1 MCTMSSLFKA
11 VDAGEEELGNGDLAL
26 LVRRFPAVNDLTVRF
41 ASRLTS
47 AYEVL
52 SQVPEDCISQKVRIQ
67 LVVCTGSIWSRP
79 DAVCLPCIR
88 LPERLCS

>member
-1 MCTMSSLFKA
+1 MHVDTQRSVLASSAALPYSHAPRCPVSLFKA

-52 SQVPEDCISQKVRIQ
+52 SQVG
-67 LVVCTGSIWSRP
+67 VVST
-79 DAVCLPCIR
+79 
-88 LPERLCS
+88 

>member
-1 MCTMSSLFKA
+1 MRAYPPSSLFKA

-52 SQVPEDCISQKVRIQ
+52 SKVWTAPHDAAYPP
-67 LVVCTGSIWSRP
+67 TG
-79 DAVCLPCIR
+79 
-88 LPERLCS
+88 